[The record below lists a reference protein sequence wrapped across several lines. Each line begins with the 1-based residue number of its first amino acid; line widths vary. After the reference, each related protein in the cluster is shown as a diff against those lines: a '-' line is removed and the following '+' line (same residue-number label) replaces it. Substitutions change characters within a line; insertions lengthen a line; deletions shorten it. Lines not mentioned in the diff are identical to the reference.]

1 MVDVATIPR
10 VILVFNGPLEMSEG
24 KIAAQAFQACDRLRE
39 AAVGEVGS
47 DAQVLGELLSV
58 WKEHTT
64 TIARKAKTS
73 HIFERV
79 CAEVPGVPM
88 IDEGYTEV
96 PAGSV
101 TCWVS
106 WPMLLADLPRILSNG
121 KVPLL

>member
-1 MVDVATIPR
+1 MTDIANIPR
-10 VILVFNGPLEMSEG
+10 VILVINGPLEMSEG
-24 KIAAQAFQACDRLRE
+24 KIACQTFQACVRLY
-39 AAVGEVGS
+39 
-47 DAQVLGELLSV
+47 DARCPEHWDSLGHVARMEK
-58 WKEHTT
+58 WERYTT
-64 TIARKAKTS
+64 TIARIAKTP

-96 PAGSV
+96 PEGSV

-106 WPMLLADLPRILSNG
+106 WPLLRHEEPKILKNS